1 MNINITPLTAP
12 QWFKLLP
19 EPYGNKALKNL
30 KQAKST
36 RTYSSLQQAIGE
48 AFVWGDTDEKTQ
60 GFFYWKKVFNDV
72 KEGRIKLKEEAK

>member
-1 MNINITPLTAP
+1 MEPKTAKE
-12 QWFKLLP
+12 WFKLLP
-19 EPYGNKALKNL
+19 EQYRQKAMDNLPQKKN
-30 KQAKST
+30 T
-36 RTYSSLQQAIGE
+36 RTFHSLHDAIGQ